1 MMSSQEKE
9 LDILNSKAESIEID
23 LKMFDSNFE
32 ISRDVNCEIKV
43 ETAFSVKEEL
53 PDSDFLPKCIKNIKM
68 ENAGIQ
74 SDFYAKDIK
83 AKNSLCNN
91 GQIKKANCCMIC
103 GRTFKQNSK
112 LKGM

>member
-1 MMSSQEKE
+1 MFCKEKE
-9 LDILNSKAESIEID
+9 IDILNSKAESVEID
-23 LKMFDSNFE
+23 LKIFDSSFE
-32 ISRDVNCEIKV
+32 ISREVKCEIKA
-43 ETAFSVKEEL
+43 ENALSVKEEPL
-53 PDSDFLPKCIKNIKM
+53 DSDFFPKCGKNIKM
-68 ENAGIQ
+68 EDTEIQ